1 MIAAG
6 GVIFSSELTIPSRP
20 YLTPEAG
27 VSFRRADPRLVS
39 SQTLVGRLS
48 VECAT
53 SADVDVLEGLFDF
66 RL

>member
-20 YLTPEAG
+20 YLTPAGG
-27 VSFRRADPRLVS
+27 VSFLRADPRLVG
-39 SQTLVGRLS
+39 SQTVFVS